1 MEIIT
6 SVKNTAVIDAINLKK
21 EKNEYL
27 FLEGEK
33 QLYEAVI
40 NNSQIEKVFVLNDKY
55 ESFADK
61 FSKLIEKTIVVS
73 LNVIEKLSSTKTPQ
87 GIIAIVK
94 FPSLK
99 VRKPKGNYLVLD
111 NIQDPGNM
119 GTIIRSAVGADFLDI
134 YSINSVDFRNDKVV
148 RSTMGNIFKV
158 NIFQLSN
165 EEFINNFNNWKL
177 PLYSADFG
185 GENIFEFKPEQQY
198 GIVIGNEGNGVSDEI
213 SNICTKKVTI
223 PMKNNLESL
232 NAGVSS
238 AIIMYVMSNNK

>member
-6 SVKNTAVIDAINLKK
+6 SVKNKTVVDALNLKK
-21 EKNEYL
+21 DKNDYV

-33 QLYEAVI
+33 QLVEAI
-40 NNSQIEKVFVLNDKY
+40 NNNSQIEKVFVIDTKY
-55 ESFADK
+55 EEFAK
-61 FSKLIEKTIVVS
+61 KYQKIKEIVAVS
-73 LNVIEKLSSTKTPQ
+73 SNVIEKLSSTKTPQ
-87 GIIAIVK
+87 GVIAIVK
-94 FPSLK
+94 IESLK
-99 VRKPKGNYLVLD
+99 LRKPNGNYLVLD

-158 NIFQLSN
+158 NIFQTN
-165 EEFINNFNNWKL
+165 NQEFIENFKNWNL

-185 GENIFEFKPEQQY
+185 GENIFEFKPENKF
-198 GIVIGNEGNGVSDEI
+198 GVVIGNEGNGVSEEI
-213 SNICTKKVTI
+213 SNICTKKITI

-238 AIIMYVMSNNK
+238 AIIMYVLSNNK

>member
-6 SVKNTAVIDAINLKK
+6 SVKNKTVVDALNLKK
-21 EKNEYL
+21 DKNDYV

-33 QLYEAVI
+33 QLVEAI
-40 NNSQIEKVFVLNDKY
+40 NNNSQIEKVFVIDTKY
-55 ESFADK
+55 EEFANK
-61 FSKLIEKTIVVS
+61 YQKIKEIVAVS
-73 LNVIEKLSSTKTPQ
+73 SNVIEKLSSTKTPQ
-87 GIIAIVK
+87 GVIAIVK
-94 FPSLK
+94 FESLK
-99 VRKPKGNYLVLD
+99 LRKPNGNYLVLD

-158 NIFQLSN
+158 NIFQTN
-165 EEFINNFNNWKL
+165 NQEFIENFKNWNL

-185 GENIFEFKPEQQY
+185 GENIFEFKPENKF
-198 GIVIGNEGNGVSDEI
+198 GVVIGNEGNGVSEEI
-213 SNICTKKVTI
+213 SNICTKKITI

-238 AIIMYVMSNNK
+238 AIIMYVLSNNK

>member
-21 EKNEYL
+21 EKNEFL

-40 NNSQIEKVFVLNDKY
+40 NNSQIEKVFVLSDKY
-55 ESFADK
+55 ESFTDK
-61 FSKLIEKTIVVS
+61 FVKLIEKTIVVS

-87 GIIAIVK
+87 GIVAIVK
-94 FPSLK
+94 FPNLK
-99 VRKPKGNYLVLD
+99 VRKPNGNYLVLD

-158 NIFQLSN
+158 NIFQLSC
-165 EEFINNFNNWKL
+165 EEFIDNFNNWKL

-213 SNICTKKVTI
+213 STICTRKVTI

>member
-6 SVKNTAVIDAINLKK
+6 SVKNKTVVDALNLKK
-21 EKNEYL
+21 DKNDYV

-33 QLYEAVI
+33 QLVEAI
-40 NNSQIEKVFVLNDKY
+40 NNNSQIEKVFVIDTKY
-55 ESFADK
+55 EEFANK
-61 FSKLIEKTIVVS
+61 YQKIKEIVAVS
-73 LNVIEKLSSTKTPQ
+73 SNVIEKLSSTKTPQ
-87 GIIAIVK
+87 GVIAIVK
-94 FPSLK
+94 IESLK
-99 VRKPKGNYLVLD
+99 LRKPSGNYLVLD

-158 NIFQLSN
+158 NIFQTN
-165 EEFINNFNNWKL
+165 NQEFIENFKNWNL

-185 GENIFEFKPEQQY
+185 GENIFEFKPENKF
-198 GIVIGNEGNGVSDEI
+198 GVVIGNEGNGVSEEI
-213 SNICTKKVTI
+213 SNICTKKITI

-238 AIIMYVMSNNK
+238 AIIMYVLSNNK

>member
-6 SVKNTAVIDAINLKK
+6 SVKNKAVVDALNLKK
-21 EKNEYL
+21 DKNDYI

-33 QLYEAVI
+33 QLIEAI
-40 NNSQIEKVFVLNDKY
+40 NNNSQIETVFVLSDKY
-55 ESFADK
+55 DEIS
-61 FSKLIEKTIVVS
+61 SKYQNLKNLIPVS
-73 LNVIEKLSSTKTPQ
+73 NNVIEKLTSTKTPQ
-87 GIIAIVK
+87 GVIAIVK
-94 FPSLK
+94 YKSLQL
-99 VRKPKGNYLVLD
+99 RKPNGNFLVLD
-111 NIQDPGNM
+111 NIQDPGNL

-134 YSINSVDFRNDKVV
+134 YAINSVNFRNDKVV

-158 NIFQLSN
+158 NIFETTAN
-165 EEFINNFNNWKL
+165 DFINNFKSWNL

-185 GENIFEFKPEQQY
+185 GEDIFKFKPED
-198 GIVIGNEGNGVSDEI
+198 GFGVVIGNEGNGVSEEI
-213 SNICTKKVTI
+213 SNICTKKITI

>member
-6 SVKNTAVIDAINLKK
+6 SVKNKTVVDALNLKK
-21 EKNEYL
+21 DKNDYV

-33 QLYEAVI
+33 QLVEAI
-40 NNSQIEKVFVLNDKY
+40 NNNSQIEKVFVIDTKY
-55 ESFADK
+55 EEFAK
-61 FSKLIEKTIVVS
+61 KYQKIKEIVAVS
-73 LNVIEKLSSTKTPQ
+73 SNVIEKLSSTKTPQ
-87 GIIAIVK
+87 GVIAIVK
-94 FPSLK
+94 FESLK
-99 VRKPKGNYLVLD
+99 LRKPNGNYLVLD

-158 NIFQLSN
+158 NIFQTN
-165 EEFINNFNNWKL
+165 NQEFIENFKNWNL

-185 GENIFEFKPEQQY
+185 GENIFEFKPENKF
-198 GIVIGNEGNGVSDEI
+198 GVVIGNEGNGVSEEI
-213 SNICTKKVTI
+213 SNICTKKITI

-238 AIIMYVMSNNK
+238 AIIMYVLSNNK

>member
-21 EKNEYL
+21 EKNEFL

-33 QLYEAVI
+33 QLYEAVV
-40 NNSQIEKVFVLNDKY
+40 NNSQIEKIFVLSDKY
-55 ESFADK
+55 DDFANK
-61 FSKLIEKTIVVS
+61 FANLINKTIVVS

-87 GIIAIVK
+87 GIVAIVK
-94 FPSLK
+94 FPNLK
-99 VRKPKGNYLVLD
+99 VRKPNGNYLVLD

-158 NIFQLSN
+158 NIFQLTTD
-165 EEFINNFNNWKL
+165 EFIDNFKTWSL

>member
-6 SVKNTAVIDAINLKK
+6 SVKNKTVVDALNLKK
-21 EKNEYL
+21 DKNDYV

-33 QLYEAVI
+33 QLVEAI
-40 NNSQIEKVFVLNDKY
+40 NNNSQIEKVFVIDTKY
-55 ESFADK
+55 EEFAK
-61 FSKLIEKTIVVS
+61 KYQKIKEIVAVS
-73 LNVIEKLSSTKTPQ
+73 SNVIEKLTSTKTPQ
-87 GIIAIVK
+87 GVIAIVK
-94 FPSLK
+94 IESLK
-99 VRKPKGNYLVLD
+99 LRKPSGNYLVLD

-158 NIFQLSN
+158 NIFQTN
-165 EEFINNFNNWKL
+165 NQEFIENFKNWNL

-185 GENIFEFKPEQQY
+185 GENIFEFKPENKF
-198 GIVIGNEGNGVSDEI
+198 GVVIGNEGNGVSEEI
-213 SNICTKKVTI
+213 SNICTKKITI

-238 AIIMYVMSNNK
+238 AIIMYVLSNNK

>member
-6 SVKNTAVIDAINLKK
+6 SVKNKAVVDALNLKK
-21 EKNEYL
+21 EKNEYV

-33 QLYEAVI
+33 QLVEAI
-40 NNSQIEKVFVLNDKY
+40 NNNSQIEKVFVIDNKY
-55 ESFADK
+55 EEFVKKYQKITEIIA
-61 FSKLIEKTIVVS
+61 VS
-73 LNVIEKLSSTKTPQ
+73 DNVIEKLTATKTPQ
-87 GIIAIVK
+87 GVIAIVK
-94 FPSLK
+94 FESLK
-99 VRKPKGNYLVLD
+99 LRKPNGNFLVLD
-111 NIQDPGNM
+111 NIQDPGNL

-158 NIFQLSN
+158 NIFQVTN
-165 EEFINNFNNWKL
+165 DEFIENFKTWNL

-185 GENIFEFKPEQQY
+185 GENIFEFKPEN
-198 GIVIGNEGNGVSDEI
+198 GFGVVIGNEGNGVSEEI
-213 SNICTKKVTI
+213 SSICTKTITI

-238 AIIMYVMSNNK
+238 AIIMYVLSNNK

>member
-6 SVKNTAVIDAINLKK
+6 SVKNKTVVDALNLKK
-21 EKNEYL
+21 DKNDYV

-33 QLYEAVI
+33 QLVEAI
-40 NNSQIEKVFVLNDKY
+40 NNNSQIEKVFVIDTKY
-55 ESFADK
+55 EEFANK
-61 FSKLIEKTIVVS
+61 YQKIKEIVAVS
-73 LNVIEKLSSTKTPQ
+73 SNVIEKLSSTKTPQ
-87 GIIAIVK
+87 GVIAIVK
-94 FPSLK
+94 IESLK
-99 VRKPKGNYLVLD
+99 LRKPNGNYLVLD

-158 NIFQLSN
+158 NIFQTN
-165 EEFINNFNNWKL
+165 NQEFIENFKNWNL

-185 GENIFEFKPEQQY
+185 GENIFEFKPENKF
-198 GIVIGNEGNGVSDEI
+198 GVVIGNEGNGVSEEI
-213 SNICTKKVTI
+213 SNICTKKITI

-238 AIIMYVMSNNK
+238 AIIMYVLSNNK

>member
-6 SVKNTAVIDAINLKK
+6 SVKNKTVVDALNLKK
-21 EKNEYL
+21 DKNDYV

-33 QLYEAVI
+33 QLVEAI
-40 NNSQIEKVFVLNDKY
+40 NNNSQIEKVFVIDTKY
-55 ESFADK
+55 EEFAK
-61 FSKLIEKTIVVS
+61 KYQKIKEIVAVS
-73 LNVIEKLSSTKTPQ
+73 SNVIEKLTSTKTPQ
-87 GIIAIVK
+87 GVIAIVK
-94 FPSLK
+94 FESLK
-99 VRKPKGNYLVLD
+99 LRKPNGNYLVLD

-158 NIFQLSN
+158 NIFQTN
-165 EEFINNFNNWKL
+165 NQEFIENFKNWNL

-185 GENIFEFKPEQQY
+185 GENIFEFKPENKF
-198 GIVIGNEGNGVSDEI
+198 GVVIGNEGNGVSEEI
-213 SNICTKKVTI
+213 SNICTKKITI

-238 AIIMYVMSNNK
+238 AIIMYVLSNNK

>member
-6 SVKNTAVIDAINLKK
+6 SVKNTAVVDAINLKK
-21 EKNEYL
+21 EKNEFL

-33 QLYEAVI
+33 QLYEAVV
-40 NNSQIEKVFVLNDKY
+40 NNSQIEKIFVLSDKY
-55 ESFADK
+55 DDFANK
-61 FSKLIEKTIVVS
+61 FANLINKTIVVS

-87 GIIAIVK
+87 GIVAIVK
-94 FPSLK
+94 FPNLK
-99 VRKPKGNYLVLD
+99 VRKPNGNYLVLD

-158 NIFQLSN
+158 NIFQLTTD
-165 EEFINNFNNWKL
+165 EFIDNFKTWSL